1 VIDRKRGRKRMS
13 ESEERKIEIDRIEN
27 GIENEYLR

>member
-13 ESEERKIEIDRIEN
+13 ECEERKIEIDRIEN